1 MVFYFLKQLDF
12 KYNESYHVYTKYKGD
27 TIMENNKTNNSLTGY
42 KGLTYTQEAKGADA
56 KTKEGQVHNL
66 VVKFLKVYAGVYG
79 EPTAENI
86 ADTAW
91 YLTEEEISCERN
103 RAFIGVQDAKKYGP
117 ESVLK
122 AWQSELKAA
131 EKKIKIVE
139 NIAKTMDAIG
149 KGK

>member
-1 MVFYFLKQLDF
+1 
-12 KYNESYHVYTKYKGD
+12 
-27 TIMENNKTNNSLTGY
+27 MENNKTNNSLTGY

-91 YLTEEEISCERN
+91 YLAKEEISCERN
-103 RAFIGVQDAKKYGP
+103 IAFIGVQDAKQYGP

-122 AWQSELKAA
+122 AWQAELKAE
-131 EKKIKIVE
+131 EKKLKIAE
-139 NIAKTMDAIG
+139 NIAKTMDAIR

>member
-1 MVFYFLKQLDF
+1 M
-12 KYNESYHVYTKYKGD
+12 HTKYKGD

>member
-1 MVFYFLKQLDF
+1 M
-12 KYNESYHVYTKYKGD
+12 YTKYKGD

-91 YLTEEEISCERN
+91 YLAEEEISCERN

-117 ESVLK
+117 ESLAVRIE
-122 AWQSELKAA
+122 SSRE
-131 EKKIKIVE
+131 E
-139 NIAKTMDAIG
+139 NKNS
-149 KGK
+149 

>member
-1 MVFYFLKQLDF
+1 MCTQ
-12 KYNESYHVYTKYKGD
+12 NIKGD

-91 YLTEEEISCERN
+91 YLAKEGISCERN
-103 RAFIGVQDAKKYGP
+103 IAFIGVQDAKQYGP

-122 AWQSELKAA
+122 AWQAELKAE
-131 EKKIKIVE
+131 EKKIKIAE
-139 NIAKTMDAIG
+139 NIAKTMDAIR

>member
-1 MVFYFLKQLDF
+1 
-12 KYNESYHVYTKYKGD
+12 
-27 TIMENNKTNNSLTGY
+27 MENNKTNNSLTGY

-66 VVKFLKVYAGVYG
+66 VVKFLKVYTGVYG

-91 YLTEEEISCERN
+91 YLAKEEISCERN
-103 RAFIGVQDAKKYGP
+103 IAFIGVQDAKQYGP

-122 AWQSELKAA
+122 AWQAELKAA
-131 EKKIKIVE
+131 EKKIKIAE
-139 NIAKTMDAIG
+139 NIAKTMDAIR

>member
-1 MVFYFLKQLDF
+1 
-12 KYNESYHVYTKYKGD
+12 
-27 TIMENNKTNNSLTGY
+27 MENNKTNNSLTGY

-91 YLTEEEISCERN
+91 YLAEEEISCERN
-103 RAFIGVQDAKKYGP
+103 IAFIGVQDAKQYGP

-122 AWQSELKAA
+122 AWQAELKAA
-131 EKKIKIVE
+131 EKKIKIAE
-139 NIAKTMDAIG
+139 NIAKTMDAIR

>member
-1 MVFYFLKQLDF
+1 
-12 KYNESYHVYTKYKGD
+12 
-27 TIMENNKTNNSLTGY
+27 MENNKTNNSLTGY

-91 YLTEEEISCERN
+91 YLAKEEISCERN
-103 RAFIGVQDAKKYGP
+103 IEFIGVQDAKQYGP

-122 AWQSELKAA
+122 AWQAELKAA
-131 EKKIKIVE
+131 EEKIKIAE
-139 NIAKTMDAIG
+139 NIAKTMDAIR

>member
-1 MVFYFLKQLDF
+1 
-12 KYNESYHVYTKYKGD
+12 
-27 TIMENNKTNNSLTGY
+27 MENNKTNNSLTGY

-91 YLTEEEISCERN
+91 YLAKEEISCERN
-103 RAFIGVQDAKKYGP
+103 IAFMVCRMQSNMA
-117 ESVLK
+117 LK
-122 AWQSELKAA
+122 AC
-131 EKKIKIVE
+131 
-139 NIAKTMDAIG
+139 
-149 KGK
+149 

>member
-1 MVFYFLKQLDF
+1 MCTQ
-12 KYNESYHVYTKYKGD
+12 NIKGD

-91 YLTEEEISCERN
+91 YLAEEEISCDK
-103 RAFIGVQDAKKYGP
+103 V
-117 ESVLK
+117 
-122 AWQSELKAA
+122 
-131 EKKIKIVE
+131 
-139 NIAKTMDAIG
+139 
-149 KGK
+149 

>member
-1 MVFYFLKQLDF
+1 M
-12 KYNESYHVYTKYKGD
+12 YTKYKGD

>member
-1 MVFYFLKQLDF
+1 
-12 KYNESYHVYTKYKGD
+12 
-27 TIMENNKTNNSLTGY
+27 MENNKTNNSLTGY

-131 EKKIKIVE
+131 EKKIKIAE